1 MVEAKKELITDT
13 KNDNFT
19 LQAPEKK
26 LYRTF
31 IYFSIVA
38 LLIGALMGL
47 LQTIM
52 LAGDFTL
59 PFGIG
64 YYQILTVHGVI
75 LALVMTTFF
84 IIGFQFSL
92 MGKSVGISA
101 KQLKWG
107 WISFWIMAIG
117 TIITTIMMF
126 LGESSVLYTFYTPLK
141 AHPLFYKI
149 GRASCRE
156 RV

>member
-1 MVEAKKELITDT
+1 MAEAKKELITDT
-13 KNDNFT
+13 KNDNLT

-31 IYFSIVA
+31 IYYSIVA
-38 LLIGALMGL
+38 LYIGGLMVL
-47 LQTIM
+47 LQPIM
-52 LAGDFTL
+52 RSRDFTL

-64 YYQILTVHGVI
+64 YYQILPVHGVI

-84 IIGFQFSL
+84 IIGFQFAL

-117 TIITTIMMF
+117 TTITTIMIL
-126 LGESSVLYTFYTPLK
+126 LGES
-141 AHPLFYKI
+141 

-156 RV
+156 RVLI

>member
-1 MVEAKKELITDT
+1 MAEAKKELITDT

-38 LLIGALMGL
+38 LLIGGLMCL

-52 LAGDFTL
+52 RAGVFM
-59 PFGIG
+59 FSFVIG
-64 YYQILTVHGVI
+64 YYQILTVYVVI
-75 LALVMTTFF
+75 LALFMTTFF
-84 IIGFQFSL
+84 IIGFQFAL

-101 KQLKWG
+101 
-107 WISFWIMAIG
+107 
-117 TIITTIMMF
+117 
-126 LGESSVLYTFYTPLK
+126 
-141 AHPLFYKI
+141 
-149 GRASCRE
+149 
-156 RV
+156 

>member
-38 LLIGALMGL
+38 LLICGLMGL

-52 LAGDFTL
+52 RAGDFTL
-59 PFGIG
+59 LFGIG
-64 YYQILTVHGVI
+64 YYQILIFNVVL
-75 LALVMTTFF
+75 LALVMYTIF
-84 IIGFQFSL
+84 IIGYQLSF
-92 MGKSVGISA
+92 MGNYIFISY
-101 KQLKWG
+101 L
-107 WISFWIMAIG
+107 
-117 TIITTIMMF
+117 
-126 LGESSVLYTFYTPLK
+126 
-141 AHPLFYKI
+141 
-149 GRASCRE
+149 
-156 RV
+156 